1 MACFG
6 ALGNPE
12 FIHPIR
18 KSQKP
23 IKSMHHPVRV
33 SKMELN
39 KVKDV
44 ACGYGYSVFAA
55 KNKGK
60 SPLKILISNLTHKL
74 IPSIAHLYLKT
85 RLRMTLVPESLLGL
99 SQKR

>member
-60 SPLKILISNLTHKL
+60 SSLKILISNLTHKL
-74 IPSIAHLYLKT
+74 IPLIALFYLMKNHHIY
-85 RLRMTLVPESLLGL
+85 RSY
-99 SQKR
+99 